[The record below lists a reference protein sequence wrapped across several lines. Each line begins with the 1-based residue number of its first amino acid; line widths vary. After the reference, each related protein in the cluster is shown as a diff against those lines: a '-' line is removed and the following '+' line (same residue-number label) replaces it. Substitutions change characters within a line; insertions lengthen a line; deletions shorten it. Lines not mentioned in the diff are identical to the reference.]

1 MATRA
6 NFIIDQG
13 TTFNTTINLSQ
24 TDGTLFQ
31 LDDYTARGK
40 IRKSYSSSTATTF
53 TASISENS
61 PSQDTVSISLNS
73 DQTGSLQAGR
83 YVYDVEVVDSSSS
96 PDTVTRILE
105 GHIEITPSVTQTFS
119 SGEGI
124 GVDSPS

>member
-13 TTFNTTINLSQ
+13 TTFSTTINLSQ

-31 LDDYTARGK
+31 LDGYTARGK

-53 TASISENS
+53 SASISENS
-61 PSQDTVSISLNS
+61 PLQDTVTVSLNS
-73 DQTGSLQAGR
+73 AQTGSLQAGR
-83 YVYDVEVVDSSSS
+83 YVYDVEVVDASSN
-96 PDTVTRILE
+96 PDIVTRILE